1 MLYHGEHGRL
11 QGTQGTHKYILTILC
26 LVLGHVISW
35 RTWTPTRNSRH
46 TQVHI
51 NYLMF
56 GARPC
61 YIMENMDAYKE
72 LKAHTSRPCYI
83 ILTTRNSRHT
93 QVHINYLVFG
103 ARPCYIM
110 EEHGRLQGT
119 QGTHKYILTILCLV
133 LGHVISWRTWTPTRN
148 SRHTQV
154 HINYLVFGARPCYI
168 MENMDAYKELKAHTS
183 TY

>member
-51 NYLMF
+51 NYLVF

-61 YIMENMDAYKE
+61 YIMEN
-72 LKAHTSRPCYI
+72 S
-83 ILTTRNSRHT
+83 
-93 QVHINYLVFG
+93 
-103 ARPCYIM
+103 
-110 EEHGRLQGT
+110 LQGT

>member
-11 QGTQGTHKYILTILC
+11 QGTQTQGTHKYILTQ
-26 LVLGHVISW
+26 G
-35 RTWTPTRNSRH
+35 T
-46 TQVHI
+46 
-51 NYLMF
+51 
-56 GARPC
+56 C

-72 LKAHTSRPCYI
+72 LKAHI
-83 ILTTRNSRHT
+83 
-93 QVHINYLVFG
+93 
-103 ARPCYIM
+103 
-110 EEHGRLQGT
+110 
-119 QGTHKYILTILCLV
+119 
-133 LGHVISWRTWTPTRN
+133 TPTRN

>member
-26 LVLGHVISW
+26 LVLGHVIMEIMENSWTSHVTRNSRNTHTVHINYLVFGARPCYIMENMDAYKELKAHTSTCISTILCFVLGHVISW

-72 LKAHTSRPCYI
+72 LKAHTS
-83 ILTTRNSRHT
+83 
-93 QVHINYLVFG
+93 
-103 ARPCYIM
+103 
-110 EEHGRLQGT
+110 
-119 QGTHKYILTILCLV
+119 
-133 LGHVISWRTWTPTRN
+133 
-148 SRHTQV
+148 
-154 HINYLVFGARPCYI
+154 
-168 MENMDAYKELKAHTS
+168 

>member
-26 LVLGHVISW
+26 LVLGHIIHGS
-35 RTWTPTRNSRH
+35 SRH

-61 YIMENMDAYKE
+61 YIMENMD
-72 LKAHTSRPCYI
+72 T
-83 ILTTRNSRHT
+83 
-93 QVHINYLVFG
+93 
-103 ARPCYIM
+103 
-110 EEHGRLQGT
+110 
-119 QGTHKYILTILCLV
+119 
-133 LGHVISWRTWTPTRN
+133 
-148 SRHTQV
+148 
-154 HINYLVFGARPCYI
+154 
-168 MENMDAYKELKAHTS
+168 YKELKAHTS

>member
-1 MLYHGEHGRL
+1 MLYHGEHGGL
-11 QGTQGTHKYILTILC
+11 QGTQGTHYILTILC

-35 RTWTPTRNSRH
+35 RTWR
-46 TQVHI
+46 
-51 NYLMF
+51 
-56 GARPC
+56 
-61 YIMENMDAYKE
+61 E
-72 LKAHTSRPCYI
+72 LKA
-83 ILTTRNSRHT
+83 
-93 QVHINYLVFG
+93 
-103 ARPCYIM
+103 
-110 EEHGRLQGT
+110 
-119 QGTHKYILTILCLV
+119 HKYILTILCLV

>member
-51 NYLMF
+51 NYLVF
-56 GARPC
+56 GARSRPC
-61 YIMENMDAYKE
+61 YIMENMD
-72 LKAHTSRPCYI
+72 
-83 ILTTRNSRHT
+83 
-93 QVHINYLVFG
+93 
-103 ARPCYIM
+103 M
-110 EEHGRLQGT
+110 DLQGT

-133 LGHVISWRTWTPTRN
+133 QGHVISWRTWTPTRN
-148 SRHTQV
+148 SSHTQV

>member
-51 NYLMF
+51 NYL
-56 GARPC
+56 
-61 YIMENMDAYKE
+61 
-72 LKAHTSRPCYI
+72 
-83 ILTTRNSRHT
+83 
-93 QVHINYLVFG
+93 VFG
-103 ARPCYIM
+103 AN
-110 EEHGRLQGT
+110 
-119 QGTHKYILTILCLV
+119 
-133 LGHVISWRTWTPTRN
+133 VISWRTWTPTRN

>member
-35 RTWTPTRNSRH
+35 RTWTPTRNSRN
-46 TQVHI
+46 TQVRT
-51 NYLMF
+51 YLLSCVLCQAMLYH
-56 GARPC
+56 G
-61 YIMENMDAYKE
+61 
-72 LKAHTSRPCYI
+72 
-83 ILTTRNSRHT
+83 
-93 QVHINYLVFG
+93 
-103 ARPCYIM
+103 
-110 EEHGRLQGT
+110 EHGRLQGT

-168 MENMDAYKELKAHTS
+168 IENMDAYKELKAYTS

>member
-72 LKAHTSRPCYI
+72 LKAHTSTC
-83 ILTTRNSRHT
+83 
-93 QVHINYLVFG
+93 
-103 ARPCYIM
+103 
-110 EEHGRLQGT
+110 
-119 QGTHKYILTILCLV
+119 
-133 LGHVISWRTWTPTRN
+133 
-148 SRHTQV
+148 
-154 HINYLVFGARPCYI
+154 NYLVFGARPCYI